1 VVDSAHANGISVGVC
16 GEMAG
21 EPEHA
26 FIFLGMG
33 LDQLSMNSF
42 SLLRVKRLIR
52 SVSFSE
58 AREISEKVL
67 DFSTAREVEN
77 LVASR
82 LSSFYKDEFWH

>member
-1 VVDSAHANGISVGVC
+1 
-16 GEMAG
+16 MAG